1 MGFATRGHQRARPLH
16 PEFVLPSSGAPAA
29 PCTEQRLSLR
39 LPGSAAMSIITY
51 ILLSALHT
59 GLQSR
64 FHPEVLG
71 LTASKALGVVLLEF
85 MALKLGTYLL
95 DVKGGGAGAWEV
107 GFYGGYKF
115 VGCVLVPL
123 YRLGR

>member
-1 MGFATRGHQRARPLH
+1 
-16 PEFVLPSSGAPAA
+16 
-29 PCTEQRLSLR
+29 
-39 LPGSAAMSIITY
+39 MSIITY

-71 LTASKALGVVLLEF
+71 LTASKALGVILLEF

-95 DVKGGGAGAWEV
+95 DVKGSGAGAWEV

-115 VGCVLVPL
+115 VGCVPFFC
-123 YRLGR
+123 

>member
-1 MGFATRGHQRARPLH
+1 
-16 PEFVLPSSGAPAA
+16 
-29 PCTEQRLSLR
+29 
-39 LPGSAAMSIITY
+39 MSIITY
-51 ILLSALHT
+51 ILLSALHS

-85 MALKLGTYLL
+85 MGIKLGGYLL
-95 DVKGGGAGAWEV
+95 DVKGGEGGSAWEV

-115 VGCVLVPL
+115 VGCVLLFLPFQL
-123 YRLGR
+123 LCS